1 MDDTEKQS
9 DISNSGRTPNH
20 PNVKVSAEQR
30 KANSNWIRKRDQ
42 WRKEY
47 ESTVRVIRFLK
58 REVRDMPTYDARTTL
73 AALQDRALDLMAIRE
88 GIDIGLKATAYP
100 YV

>member
-1 MDDTEKQS
+1 MDDIENQS
-9 DISNSGRTPNH
+9 DISTSGRIPNH
-20 PNVKVSAEQR
+20 SNVKVSAEQR

-47 ESTVRVIRFLK
+47 ESTVRMIRFLK
-58 REVRDMPTYDARTTL
+58 CEVRQWPTYDARTTL
-73 AALQDRALDLMAIRE
+73 GALQDRAMDLMAYRE
-88 GIDIGLKATAYP
+88 VIGLGLKATAYP